1 MQSPVARKRIV
12 REKNVIMHSTT
23 KNIMQHVL
31 NKNLFVEKQQ
41 LNNMLVEYFNKH
53 EGSELYNLIQNNEYN
68 PKESKTKKYSIKK
81 SKKLIDEIDTMPTA
95 DTIESI
101 VKSYNISI
109 PPSRGSLESKADFI
123 KQQLKATLQK
133 DNNELLLIEAKK
145 NKREELIKQH
155 EELRKECFSHWKAG
169 YMELKSKVSK
179 NLAEKRK
186 LEKSN
191 KDDSAQ
197 THTETSAFGKDFV
210 SMFSELTPPEL
221 KEVYDI
227 KYQIDKLNY
236 ESVRLSRGNV
246 VMSYL
251 AELVLNS
258 LVDAAYQQY
267 LSSNQE
273 LLERNK
279 QVIESRDKSLK
290 KEKVR
295 ATASIED
302 VANSVFDNDVIDQ
315 IIKNLPS
322 LQSIKSSKNLV
333 GFNPD
338 KGLVSSVKNYVK
350 ETGYKFDKSGI
361 SAVAAVLENF
371 IVTLTE
377 LLPAQLKLAKI
388 YTLKSDM
395 FHNVIRPFYSFSGS
409 DYSKLHDTV
418 ESLWVVKPSAKK
430 Q

>member
-1 MQSPVARKRIV
+1 MQSPVARKRMS
-12 REKNVIMHSTT
+12 REKNIIMHSTT

-41 LNNMLVEYFNKH
+41 LNNMLVEHFNKH
-53 EGSELYNLIQNNEYN
+53 EGSELYNLIQNNDYN

-81 SKKLIDEIDTMPTA
+81 SKKLIDEIDTVPTA

-109 PPSRGSLESKADFI
+109 PPSKGSLESKADFI

-133 DNNELLLIEAKK
+133 DTNDLVLIDAKK
-145 NKREELIKQH
+145 SKKEALVAKH
-155 EELRKECFSHWKAG
+155 EELRKECFNNWKSG
-169 YMELKSKVSK
+169 YMELKSKISK
-179 NLAEKRK
+179 SLAEKRK
-186 LEKSN
+186 AEKAS
-191 KDDSAQ
+191 SEEV
-197 THTETSAFGKDFV
+197 TTETGSFGKDFIN
-210 SMFSELTPPEL
+210 MFNELTPLEL

-251 AELVLNS
+251 SELVLNT
-258 LVDAAYQQY
+258 LVDAVYQQY

-279 QVIESRDKSLK
+279 HVVESRDKSLK

-295 ATASIED
+295 AAASIED
-302 VANSVFDNDVIDQ
+302 VSNLSFGDDTIDQ
-315 IIKNLPS
+315 IVKNLPVLQEIRTSKS
-322 LQSIKSSKNLV
+322 LVKSE
-333 GFNPD
+333 PD
-338 KGLVSSVKNYVK
+338 RSLISSVKNYVK
-350 ETGYKFDKSGI
+350 ETGYKFDKSGVN
-361 SAVAAVLENF
+361 AVAAILENF
-371 IVTLTE
+371 IVILTE

-409 DYSKLHDTV
+409 DYSKLHDTI
-418 ESLWVVKPSAKK
+418 ESLWVVKSAKK